1 MIWIILEL
9 ARNLLKACKQDGW
22 HRLTNLVRMSRFHVV
37 YYCLKAAQVIH
48 WFPLVSH
55 VFPVCGHELEV
66 EGQAGSKRSFRIP
79 APRIFCHPHLL
90 SILRFTPR
98 NTSWQVSKLHWSSAA
113 LRSSILRGSYKSG
126 EDVTTHPINESH
138 VVQI

>member
-79 APRIFCHPHLL
+79 APRILL
-90 SILRFTPR
+90 SSRPSFHLAHA
-98 NTSWQVSKLHWSSAA
+98 SKHLVASEQAA
-113 LRSSILRGSYKSG
+113 LAISCTQKLNLKRILQKR
-126 EDVTTHPINESH
+126 
-138 VVQI
+138 

>member
-1 MIWIILEL
+1 MIWIVLEL

-37 YYCLKAAQVIH
+37 YYYCLKAAQVIH

-66 EGQAGSKRSFRIP
+66 EGQAGSKRS
-79 APRIFCHPHLL
+79 
-90 SILRFTPR
+90 
-98 NTSWQVSKLHWSSAA
+98 AA
-113 LRSSILRGSYKSG
+113 Q
-126 EDVTTHPINESH
+126 T
-138 VVQI
+138 